1 MVWYKTLTVSR
12 NGEGGYVATPQRGL
26 LVFMVQSGFPGKAGE
41 TMRQRYGP
49 PVSETFLVRPGLV
62 VSASYGKN
70 GQFCELFISPQKPTS
85 PIKSADQ
92 TAKSIDSK
100 LLTEVINELVPESER
115 GRGMSGDF
123 LNLRC
128 LPSDDCAG
136 TGSNWEKISIYRNGS
151 SNDEHYATIQW
162 HDSDCA
168 SKIGQ

>member
-1 MVWYKTLTVSR
+1 MWLRLS
-12 NGEGGYVATPQRGL
+12 
-26 LVFMVQSGFPGKAGE
+26 LVCLYFVMQISFPGKTGE

-62 VSASYGKN
+62 VSASYGKH

-115 GRGMSGDF
+115 GRGISGDF

-151 SNDEHYATIQW
+151 SNDEHYATI
-162 HDSDCA
+162 
-168 SKIGQ
+168 

>member
-1 MVWYKTLTVSR
+1 MWLRLSVVCLFC
-12 NGEGGYVATPQRGL
+12 A
-26 LVFMVQSGFPGKAGE
+26 VQISFPGKSGE
-41 TMRQRYGP
+41 TMRERYGP
-49 PVSETFLVRPGLV
+49 PVSESFLVRPGIV

-70 GQFCELFISPQKPTS
+70 GRMCELFVSPQKPTT

-100 LLTEVINELVPESER
+100 LLTEVINELVPEGER
-115 GRGMSGDF
+115 GRGISGDF

-136 TGSNWEKISIYRNGS
+136 TGSTWEKLYIYRNGG

-162 HDSDCA
+162 RGPECA
-168 SKIGQ
+168 SKTGQTSGIADRHLSD